1 MATNNT
7 PNLYEL
13 SGEGITVT
21 FSTTSIDGKPRFTF
35 KKGRQTLSF
44 SGNQIT
50 SQETKIARLV
60 SVVIA
65 TVPDKSVTTFSVLLP
80 AIQLPASKRQAF
92 RTIGITTVAA
102 TTIVG
107 PPPGVQ
113 QTYKTV
119 LLRGYAKQVEF

>member
-1 MATNNT
+1 M
-7 PNLYEL
+7 
-13 SGEGITVT
+13 
-21 FSTTSIDGKPRFTF
+21 
-35 KKGRQTLSF
+35 
-44 SGNQIT
+44 
-50 SQETKIARLV
+50 